1 MNKNEI
7 LNECTTLYHDIDK
20 CITNLVKARLNDDSK
35 SEQKALFNMEKMMC
49 ETLQNLSVIIDYIEN
64 KE

>member
-20 CITNLVKARLNDDSK
+20 CITNLVKARLNNDSN
-35 SEQKALFNMEKMMC
+35 SEQKAQFEMERLMC
-49 ETLQNLSVIIDYIEN
+49 DTQQELSVIMDYIEVN
-64 KE
+64 N